1 MTRPMSEEREK
12 LEPCPF
18 CDRQMTLRPDGY
30 YRHAFQRRGPLC
42 VAEFV
47 AVLAGDPVSA
57 EKWNRRS
64 TSSAER
70 EMREAWQPIE
80 TAPKQ
85 KVVLLWALTD
95 TETGN
100 WLMATGYWMPGY
112 GDDPGAWTW
121 DGRRLK
127 AYDTQPTHWQPLPEP
142 PAAIEKAPKP

>member
-1 MTRPMSEEREK
+1 MSMSEE
-12 LEPCPF
+12 
-18 CDRQMTLRPDGY
+18 
-30 YRHAFQRRGPLC
+30 
-42 VAEFV
+42 
-47 AVLAGDPVSA
+47 
-57 EKWNRRS
+57 
-64 TSSAER
+64 
-70 EMREAWQPIE
+70 EMGEAWQPIE

-142 PAAIEKAPKP
+142 PAAIEKATKP